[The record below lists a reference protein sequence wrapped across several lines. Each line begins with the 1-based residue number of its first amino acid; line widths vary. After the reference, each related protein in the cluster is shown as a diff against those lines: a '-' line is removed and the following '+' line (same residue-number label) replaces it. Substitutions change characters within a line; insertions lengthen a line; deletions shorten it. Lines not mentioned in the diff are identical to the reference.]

1 MKRWIVTALA
11 AAFGAV
17 AMAPN
22 GVARAD
28 SVADFY
34 KGKTVT
40 LVIGYGPGGGYD
52 VFGRLIARF
61 IGNHIPGNPNVVVQ
75 NMPGAGSLKATNY
88 LYNVAPKDGTVIG
101 MFARDMPQLAIL
113 GTNKGV
119 HFDPLKFT
127 WLGSSNDFSDDAY
140 LLMVRGDSPVT
151 TYEQAIKPD
160 SPPIVLAATGQGATG
175 SDIPILLRDAM
186 GLKFKIVAGYPDN
199 GAIFLSIER
208 GEVQGRMVDLSSIR
222 SLKPNW
228 VGPNS
233 PMKFLLQM
241 ARDTRHPDFPN
252 VPTARELVKDP
263 KALALIKFA
272 EGSYKIARPFVAP
285 PGLPPDR
292 AKALQDAFEATNKDP
307 ALLAEA
313 DKLRVAVAPLTAEQA
328 RKVVAED
335 IAGASPDVLDYM
347 RKLHAGN

>member
-1 MKRWIVTALA
+1 MKRWIVTVLA

-17 AMAPN
+17 AMASN

-140 LLMVRGDSPVT
+140 LLMVRGDSPV
-151 TYEQAIKPD
+151 
-160 SPPIVLAATGQGATG
+160 
-175 SDIPILLRDAM
+175 
-186 GLKFKIVAGYPDN
+186 N
-199 GAIFLSIER
+199 
-208 GEVQGRMVDLSSIR
+208 
-222 SLKPNW
+222 
-228 VGPNS
+228 
-233 PMKFLLQM
+233 
-241 ARDTRHPDFPN
+241 
-252 VPTARELVKDP
+252 
-263 KALALIKFA
+263 
-272 EGSYKIARPFVAP
+272 
-285 PGLPPDR
+285 
-292 AKALQDAFEATNKDP
+292 
-307 ALLAEA
+307 
-313 DKLRVAVAPLTAEQA
+313 
-328 RKVVAED
+328 
-335 IAGASPDVLDYM
+335 DV
-347 RKLHAGN
+347 